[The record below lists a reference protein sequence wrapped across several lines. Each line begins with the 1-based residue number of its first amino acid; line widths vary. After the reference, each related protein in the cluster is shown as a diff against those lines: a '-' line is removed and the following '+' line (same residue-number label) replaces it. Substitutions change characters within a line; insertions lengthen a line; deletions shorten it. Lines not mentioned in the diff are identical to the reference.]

1 MQPDYCSSVKVKLG
15 WDISSMLGSLAD
27 MSPWTYSEMHVAV
40 KDLNEHCCQRQMGG
54 CSPLQPG
61 AHSSCCSMLDAW
73 QTLYLIN
80 SMMRSSA
87 VLQAAAAQC
96 TGTPQAGA
104 PQAGAST
111 TLQHEVQTLRA
122 QLQQALRDQSR

>member
-1 MQPDYCSSVKVKLG
+1 
-15 WDISSMLGSLAD
+15 
-27 MSPWTYSEMHVAV
+27 
-40 KDLNEHCCQRQMGG
+40 
-54 CSPLQPG
+54 
-61 AHSSCCSMLDAW
+61 MLDAW

-80 SMMRSSA
+80 AMMRSSA